1 LDKTYKIIMNKYI
14 KKIRVALL
22 ALTTISLLAACGGGG
37 DGAVATVA
45 PTSSNGPSSAP
56 SSAVTCD
63 GVCFKV
69 GAQK

>member
-1 LDKTYKIIMNKYI
+1 MNKYI

-37 DGAVATVA
+37 NGVASSGAQ
-45 PTSSNGPSSAP
+45 SSTNTQST
-56 SSAVTCD
+56 AVTCD